1 MWYKEGVLNGI
12 DIPPFWKVLR
22 PDHLRGLVM
31 VIGAP
36 DSGKSTFCRYLYS
49 QLLVHQR
56 PCAYLDGDPG
66 QSFLGPPTTLS
77 LAIGDLKQP
86 TQVWRRFVASISP
99 RGNMLS
105 MLTAVSRL
113 MRKGFRQNAEVIVYD
128 TDGLVDPL
136 QGGIYYKF
144 ALIEL
149 LAPQAICFLSLENEL
164 QPLLNYFQ
172 RQNRHTVYHF
182 YASSAVQPRSPDV
195 RRQYRTAQFAAYFS
209 SARQIEID
217 WREMPIWPAP
227 RFFPNQLL
235 ALTDREGYCL
245 SLAILLDHHVEA
257 KRLQLLTPLSGIES
271 IAGIHL
277 SRLALDPQTF
287 QTHLFAADTVSKED

>member
-1 MWYKEGVLNGI
+1 G
-12 DIPPFWKVLR
+12 
-22 PDHLRGLVM
+22 H
-31 VIGAP
+31 
-36 DSGKSTFCRYLYS
+36 
-49 QLLVHQR
+49 

-66 QSFLGPPTTLS
+66 QAFLGPPTTLS
-77 LAIGDLKQP
+77 LAMGDLEQP
-86 TQVWRRFVASISP
+86 TTVWRRFVASISP
-99 RGNMLS
+99 RGNMLT

-113 MRKGFRQNAEVIVYD
+113 MRKGFRQSAEVIVYD